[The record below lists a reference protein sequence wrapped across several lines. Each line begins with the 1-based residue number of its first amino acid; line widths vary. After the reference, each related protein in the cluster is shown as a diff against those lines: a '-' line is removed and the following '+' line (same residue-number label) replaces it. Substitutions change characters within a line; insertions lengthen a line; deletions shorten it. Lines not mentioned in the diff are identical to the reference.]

1 MTAAIG
7 ESPLEAA
14 LRALAPP
21 GVLIGHRRIAAGDE
35 HALRPAEMSAF
46 AGSVTSVRRA
56 SGAAKPN
63 VTSAPS
69 AHKSKNFARAGIATG
84 ANHTAS
90 ATRIGA
96 WMT

>member
-14 LRALAPP
+14 IRALAPP

-56 SGAAKPN
+56 SGAARI
-63 VTSAPS
+63 VARGLLAPLRH
-69 AHKSKNFARAGIATG
+69 ADLPLPR
-84 ANHTAS
+84 TAS
-90 ATRIGA
+90 GA
-96 WMT
+96 PTGPPASSDP